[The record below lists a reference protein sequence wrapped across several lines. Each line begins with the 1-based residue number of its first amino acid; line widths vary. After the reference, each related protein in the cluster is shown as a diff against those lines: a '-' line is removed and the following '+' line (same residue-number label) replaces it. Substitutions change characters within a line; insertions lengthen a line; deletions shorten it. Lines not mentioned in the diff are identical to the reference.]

1 MRILIID
8 GQGGGIG
15 ARLVSLLRPRL
26 PAGCELLC
34 TGTNSLAT
42 SAMLKAG
49 ADRGATGE
57 NALCY
62 NTQRSDLI
70 LGPIGVVLAN
80 GIMGEVSPAAASAVS
95 GAECVKILIPSPT
108 CGTLI
113 AGTEDCRL
121 EEYLRRAVELALQEL
136 EKAGFSPT

>member
-1 MRILIID
+1 MRILIIG

-42 SAMLKAG
+42 SAMLKAR

-62 NTQRSDLI
+62 NAQRSDLI
-70 LGPIGVVLAN
+70 LGPIGVILAN

-121 EEYLRRAVELALQEL
+121 EEYLRRAVELALQGL

>member
-26 PAGCELLC
+26 PEGCELLC
-34 TGTNSLAT
+34 AGTNSLAT

-49 ADRGATGE
+49 AARGATGE

-62 NTQRSDLI
+62 NAQRADLI
-70 LGPIGVVLAN
+70 LGPIGVILAN
-80 GIMGEVSPAAASAVS
+80 GILGEVSPRMACAVS
-95 GAECVKILIPSPT
+95 GAAGQKILIPSSH
-108 CGTLI
+108 CSVQV
-113 AGTEDCRL
+113 AGTQDCRM
-121 EEYLRRAVELALQEL
+121 EEYLQSAVALALRAL
-136 EKAGFSPT
+136 EA